1 MHLPDSKIAAY
12 PEYIQESTGG
22 GSYDAFPAINDAVGQ
37 QMPNAP
43 LRLGQV
49 VFDKFGNGYMY
60 VKFAGN
66 AVLGDA
72 LKMSANVT
80 GTVSAADATS
90 DNIHSVITNHSG
102 ITKNAEEGNWL
113 VFEAAGLATIRRRIK
128 RNTATA
134 SGATRYEISIKDN
147 RVGRGGYDADAPAA
161 AISAGVN
168 VAVVRRYSVEV
179 SGAAG
184 DRLVGVARHSVTAGQ
199 MSLIGIHGMF
209 LAKCVGTTDN
219 IAENGLVTAAGSGT
233 VKGKTTAAMTAV
245 DAWGALGVFKGPAT
259 ISGASQLALCFVQC
273 LDRW

>member
-60 VKFAGN
+60 CKFTGN
-66 AVLGDA
+66 AVQGDC

-80 GTVSAADATS
+80 GAVVAADATS
-90 DNIHSVITNHSG
+90 DNIHQILTDHTG

-113 VFEAAGLATIRRRIK
+113 VFEAAGLATVRRRIK
-128 RNTATA
+128 GNTATA
-134 SGATRYEISIKDN
+134 SSQTRYDISKKDN
-147 RVGRGGYDADAPAA
+147 RFGRGGYDADALAA
-161 AISAGVN
+161 AVSAAAK
-168 VAVVRRYSVEV
+168 VAVVRRFHVQV
-179 SGAAG
+179 AGAG
-184 DRLVGVARHSVTAGQ
+184 DRCVGVARHSVTSGQ
-199 MSLIGIHGMF
+199 MSLIGIHGAF
-209 LAKCVGTTDN
+209 LVKVVGTTDN
-219 IAENGLVTAAGSGT
+219 IAENTMVTTAASGAA
-233 VKGKTTAAMTAV
+233 KGATTAAMTAL
-245 DAWGALGVFKGPAT
+245 DAWGAVGVFKGPAT
-259 ISGASQLALCFVQC
+259 VSGAAALGYVFVQC